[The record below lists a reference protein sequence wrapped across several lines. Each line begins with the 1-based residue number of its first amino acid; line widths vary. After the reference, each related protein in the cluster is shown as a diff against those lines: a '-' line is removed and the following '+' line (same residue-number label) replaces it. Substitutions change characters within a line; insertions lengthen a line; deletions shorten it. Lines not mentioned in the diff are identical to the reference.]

1 VRYWICVTTQA
12 NWEVV
17 RKHNVWGVSDRFRG
31 TIERVRPG
39 DRLIFYVMQTKMDK
53 EVIPSRIVGI
63 FEATSEV
70 YKDSTPIFKAYKGTH
85 SFPNRVRLKPIKIAE
100 KPVFF
105 KELVPKLSF
114 IKNKQRWSGYLRRAM
129 VEIPKE
135 DYELIERAL
144 G

>member
-1 VRYWICVTTQA
+1 
-12 NWEVV
+12 VV
-17 RKHNVWGVSDRFRG
+17 
-31 TIERVRPG
+31 
-39 DRLIFYVMQTKMDK
+39 
-53 EVIPSRIVGI
+53 
-63 FEATSEV
+63 FEAVSEV
-70 YKDSTPIFKAYKGTH
+70 FRDTTPIFKAYKGAH

-100 KPVFF
+100 KLVIF

-129 VEIPKE
+129 LEIPKE